1 MQYTPNLQYP
11 YYSQMLITFIKF
23 DNLLTS
29 CIVFISEKNNGK
41 PQFIVFLL
49 EKKMLSKTFRDTD
62 ASKYVML
69 S

>member
-1 MQYTPNLQYP
+1 
-11 YYSQMLITFIKF
+11 MLITFIKF

-49 EKKMLSKTFRDTD
+49 EKKMLSKTFRDTN